1 MGVAVGDAFWLT
13 RLELGMGAVFARP
26 VIFGDLGW
34 AGDRHRWNEGVIPV
48 SGAGVGAS
56 FMDGL
61 VRMDLAKGIR
71 PRGGVRASLY
81 LDARF

>member
-1 MGVAVGDAFWLT
+1 MGDAYWLT
-13 RLELGMGAVFARP
+13 RLELGLGSVFARP

-34 AGDRHRWNEGVIPV
+34 AGDRRNWNEGVVPV
-48 SGAGVGAS
+48 SGAGIGGS

-61 VRMDLAKGIR
+61 IRLDLAKGIR
-71 PRGGVRASLY
+71 PTGGVQASLY